1 MATDKSGAATAA
13 AKTAK
18 QTAAKT
24 VAKSAAKTAAKT
36 ATKTATKTA
45 GKTAVKTASRT
56 AAKTAGKAAAKSAA
70 PAAPFAGFSK
80 ATLAFYK
87 GVAANNNLEWFS
99 EHRDGYI
106 ANVITP
112 AQALVNE
119 LGPRLQKISPGIG
132 FHPDFNGKG
141 SIKKIQTD
149 RRFNPDRTPYKTW
162 LDIMF
167 WEGPAPVKKENPAF
181 YIRLTEKTLG
191 VACGAMYFEKNMIK
205 AWREAVLDKK
215 LGPELDSIVKKLTG
229 GQSASAK
236 NAPAKSAS
244 GGGYKIYA
252 ESLKQLP
259 RGVDATHP
267 LADYT
272 KYESF
277 CLVREAPHPK
287 ELFSAG
293 FIPWCEASF
302 RELLP
307 LHQWL
312 LKVYSKAYV

>member
-1 MATDKSGAATAA
+1 MAAGKTGAAA
-13 AKTAK
+13 AKTAVK
-18 QTAAKT
+18 TA
-24 VAKSAAKTAAKT
+24 VKSAAKTAAKT
-36 ATKTATKTA
+36 AAKSATKT
-45 GKTAVKTASRT
+45 T
-56 AAKTAGKAAAKSAA
+56 GKAAAKTAVA
-70 PAAPFAGFSK
+70 AAPFAGFSK

-87 GVAANNNLEWFS
+87 GIAANNKLEWFT
-99 EHRDGYI
+99 EHRDEYI

-181 YIRLTEKTLG
+181 YIRLTEKSLG
-191 VACGAMYFEKNMIK
+191 IACGAMYFEKNMVK

-236 NAPAKSAS
+236 SASAKNAPAKSAS
-244 GGGYKIYA
+244 GGGYQIYA

-267 LADYT
+267 LAEYT

-277 CLVREAPHPK
+277 CLVRETPHPK

-293 FIPWCEASF
+293 FIAWCEASF
-302 RELLP
+302 KELLP

-312 LKVYSKAYV
+312 LKVYQKAYS